1 MPTTDRKTKFIRQA
15 WLTAVSL
22 VVVAIVIFILSLTFG
37 ESNSEGGDS
46 TCTPTATPVAG
57 IPGKDGVDGLNGI
70 DGADGLS
77 AYDIWIAAG
86 NTGTKQ
92 VFLASLVGTFDGD
105 QYIGT
110 NGLNGARG
118 AAGQPGEA
126 GEIGPSAYQLW
137 LEDGNEGTPDDFLAS
152 LVGTAGADGAAGA
165 DGIAGV
171 DGLSAYEL
179 WLSNGN
185 TGDLAAFMNSLIGN
199 DGAAGS
205 NGVDGLS
212 AYELWLQAGNEGKTE
227 QEFFDSL
234 KGEAGVCTI
243 GETGLPGAA
252 GERGASAYEIWLA
265 QGNTG
270 TQQDFL
276 DSLRGEAGSGGLPY
290 NGSFFDTTTQK
301 NTSTPNLMRYNTTD
315 PWTVGVRVNSAN
327 RSRIV
332 FDHPGVYNIQFSS
345 QFSKSDSGTDYI
357 DIWLRKNGSDVPMSN
372 TQLRSWGNDDRQVAA
387 WNFFVEA
394 TTPGD
399 YYEIAW
405 QSHDT
410 NISMLSTA
418 ANGIPGIPSVILTV
432 TQVR

>member
-92 VFLASLVGTFDGD
+92 DFLDSLVGKSDGKKYVGANGLNGAKGPAGSSAYQLWLDAGNQGTPAEFLASLVG
-105 QYIGT
+105 
-110 NGLNGARG
+110 
-118 AAGQPGEA
+118 AAGV
-126 GEIGPSAYQLW
+126 
-137 LEDGNEGTPDDFLAS
+137 D
-152 LVGTAGADGAAGA
+152 
-165 DGIAGV
+165 GV

-179 WLSNGN
+179 WLSNGK

-372 TQLRSWGNDDRQVAA
+372 TQMRSWGNDDRKVAA

-405 QSHDT
+405 QSRDE

>member
-1 MPTTDRKTKFIRQA
+1 MLFWGNEMTTTDRKTKFIRQT
-15 WLTAVSL
+15 WLTVVSL

-37 ESNSEGGDS
+37 ESNSEGGDA

-57 IPGKDGVDGLNGI
+57 KPGKDGVDGLNGI

-92 VFLASLVGTFDGD
+92 DFLDSLVGKSDGKKYVGANGLNGAKGPAGSSAYQLWLDAGNQGTPAEFLASLVG
-105 QYIGT
+105 
-110 NGLNGARG
+110 
-118 AAGQPGEA
+118 AAGV
-126 GEIGPSAYQLW
+126 
-137 LEDGNEGTPDDFLAS
+137 D
-152 LVGTAGADGAAGA
+152 
-165 DGIAGV
+165 GV

-205 NGVDGLS
+205 TGVDGLS
-212 AYELWLQAGNEGKTE
+212 AYELWVQAGNEGKTE

-234 KGEAGVCTI
+234 KGDAGVCTV
-243 GETGLPGAA
+243 GDTGPAGAP

-270 TQQDFL
+270 TEQDFL
-276 DSLRGEAGSGGLPY
+276 ESLKGEAGSGGLPY
-290 NGSFFDTTTQK
+290 SGSFYDTTTQK
-301 NTSTPNLMRYNTTD
+301 NTDTPNLMRYNTTD
-315 PWTVGVRVNSAN
+315 PWTVGVRVNSSN
-327 RSRIV
+327 RSRII

-345 QFSKSDSGTDYI
+345 QFSKTDSGTDYI
-357 DIWLRKNGSDVPMSN
+357 NIWLRRNGSDVPMSN
-372 TQLRSWGNDDRQVAA
+372 TELRSWGNDDRQVAA
-387 WNFFVEA
+387 WNFFVEV
-394 TTPGD
+394 TSPGD

-405 QSHDT
+405 QSSDAS
-410 NISMLSTA
+410 ISMLSTRA
-418 ANGIPGIPSVILTV
+418 KGIPGIPSVILTV

>member
-1 MPTTDRKTKFIRQA
+1 MTAPDRRSKFIRQA

-22 VVVAIVIFILSLTFG
+22 VIVAIVIFILSLTFG
-37 ESNSEGGDS
+37 QSNSEGGDA

-57 IPGKDGVDGLNGI
+57 LPGKDGVDGLDGI

-86 NTGTKQ
+86 NTGTKED
-92 VFLASLVGTFDGD
+92 FLASLVGKFDGD
-105 QYIGT
+105 KYVGT
-110 NGLNGARG
+110 NGLNGAKG
-118 AAGQPGEA
+118 QAGV
-126 GEIGPSAYQLW
+126 SAYQLW
-137 LEDGNEGTPDDFLAS
+137 LDAGNTGTSEDFLNS
-152 LVGTAGADGAAGA
+152 LVGTAGVSGL
-165 DGIAGV
+165 

-185 TGDLAAFMNSLIGN
+185 TGDLSVFMNSLVGN
-199 DGAAGS
+199 DGNDGL
-205 NGVDGLS
+205 DGLS
-212 AYELWLQAGNEGKTE
+212 AYELWVAAGNEGKTQ

-234 KGEAGVCTI
+234 KGEPGICTV
-243 GETGLPGAA
+243 GETGQTGAQGA
-252 GERGASAYEIWLA
+252 RGASAYEIWLA

-270 TQQDFL
+270 TEQDFL
-276 DSLRGEAGSGGLPY
+276 NSLKGEAGSGGLPY
-290 NGSFFDTTTQK
+290 NGSFFDTTTQN
-301 NTSTPNLMRYNTTD
+301 NTATPNLMRFNTTD

-345 QFSKSDSGTDYI
+345 QFTKSDSGTDFI

-372 TQLRSWGNDDRQVAA
+372 TQLRSWGNDDRQVAS
-387 WNFFVEA
+387 WNFFVEVIQ
-394 TTPGD
+394 PGD
-399 YYEIAW
+399 YYELAW
-405 QSHDT
+405 QSHDA
-410 NISMLSTA
+410 NISMLSTS